1 MNSMNP
7 RGVCFREAFMTA
19 YNFVA
24 PKHGMEE
31 VLV

>member
-7 RGVCFREAFMTA
+7 RGVCFREAFVVA
-19 YNFVA
+19 YSFVV
-24 PKHGMEE
+24 PKHEMEE